1 VSPVKF
7 LPNPKGCIVK
17 HFKKIIGLSL
27 LGLVA
32 ACGGGGGGS
41 ASTGATATGLTLT
54 GVAATGA
61 AISSGSVDVKCKT
74 GTGTATTNSDGSYSV
89 TVTSGVGPCILRAID
104 PVTKVELYS
113 IVEAGGT
120 TANITPVTSLV
131 VANALGDTPATSY
144 SGFNSTI
151 HNKITSTNISSAV
164 TIVQATTASL
174 GTDADMTGVDIMK
187 GSMTPATDSTAG
199 DATDKKIDALMAAL
213 TAADKKITDLTEQ
226 LKSATTSSDAA
237 TKMTSVVGNSK
248 YALANCPYA
257 RSGDVWVVNFSGI
270 APVSFNADFNTMVL
284 KKISDNSTSAINFKR
299 DSNNNAIPC
308 AFTAT
313 VGGSLIEY
321 RISEGGIGVWKS
333 TTDFGVTV
341 PVQKS
346 KLLTDPTFV
355 GTYPS
360 LSFLR
365 EKTLGYRAAL
375 PIRFEVDSTGDM
387 KSYSCDMTKVK
398 PDCLSSIDT
407 ASADPTTCLPQSNGT
422 FSCTST
428 AGLAATGILYATGSQ
443 AVMFLAITNMN
454 VGSLKFGGLVVMTK
468 APTMVLP
475 TIGKTQAADAAW
487 YAGVDVGTNNVV
499 SGGTAASTVESV
511 DASTNSYTTSSAGTT
526 TTYTRYIDTPANGLL
541 FSKNSSAKAVTIGSP
556 TGWSIAM
563 AKGTGNEYDGWYAYV
578 RAKR

>member
-1 VSPVKF
+1 M
-7 LPNPKGCIVK
+7 K

-41 ASTGATATGLTLT
+41 ASTGATSTGLTLT

-89 TVTSGVGPCILRAID
+89 TVASGVGPCILRAID

-299 DSNNNAIPC
+299 DSSNNAIPC

-475 TIGKTQAADAAW
+475 KIGKTQAADAAW

-511 DASTNSYTTSSAGTT
+511 DAATNSYTTSSAGTT

-556 TGWSIAM
+556 TGGWSIAM